1 MNTIIIAAVLA
12 FSATVTNAQNY
23 YGNDYERSMNSTE
36 YQIYD
41 RTQRGYEQAEMNR
54 RHQEQMDQQRAQQQ
68 SWDTDRRETELDG
81 MIRQRIY
88 R

>member
-23 YGNDYERSMNSTE
+23 YNNDYVRSMDSNE

-41 RTQRGYEQAEMNR
+41 RTQRGIQQREMNR
-54 RHQEQMDQQRAQQQ
+54 MHDEQMQQQQLQQQ
-68 SWDTDRRETELDG
+68 SAERANREMELDA
-81 MIRQRIY
+81 MLRNSRY